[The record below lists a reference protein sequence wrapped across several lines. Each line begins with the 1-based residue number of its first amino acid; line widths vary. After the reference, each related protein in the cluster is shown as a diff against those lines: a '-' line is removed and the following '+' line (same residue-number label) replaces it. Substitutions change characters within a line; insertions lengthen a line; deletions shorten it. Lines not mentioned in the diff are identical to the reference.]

1 VPGGPGGD
9 GGGTRGWQGEFF
21 IDNLLVQFHLI
32 IEMIWWTGLAPWE
45 FELYVAGRRGG
56 VVSDSL
62 PSGKDVASYQV
73 SVSLSFLRCTCIQR
87 DSFIDNLLVRI

>member
-1 VPGGPGGD
+1 MTVG
-9 GGGTRGWQGEFF
+9 RGCLVVLVVMGE
-21 IDNLLVQFHLI
+21 
-32 IEMIWWTGLAPWE
+32 GL
-45 FELYVAGRRGG
+45 VAGRRGG